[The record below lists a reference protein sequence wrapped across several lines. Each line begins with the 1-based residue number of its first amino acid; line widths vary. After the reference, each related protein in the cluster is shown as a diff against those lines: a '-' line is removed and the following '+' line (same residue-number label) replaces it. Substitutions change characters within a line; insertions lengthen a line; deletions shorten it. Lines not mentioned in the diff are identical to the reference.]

1 MRRISPPALFLWL
14 EAIALL
20 AVSCGTASFGLLP
33 VAGLLAWFAAAFS
46 GGWVVAFVLAGAGA
60 WCAFV
65 GMPVGHLSS
74 AAAVLVLVAGVGL
87 AFCGILGEIGKKSAP
102 PHRALL
108 LRFALGLHF
117 LTAGCLFA
125 LPQLPSAAPLGF
137 VRGFAALALI
147 LIADTSAKFI
157 ARLCTPKRHW
167 QELSEPGT
175 LFFFRWCGPAG
186 RAWFPAVKDS
196 LDHTLK
202 LGEMWMWPVVRRSL
216 PLFAAFTLLLVWLST
231 ALHEIDAGS
240 LGVRHCGGRWEKAN
254 LSPGLHVSWP
264 WPLGG
269 VTQVD
274 TGRSREIVLG
284 FRADPGQ
291 PILWERA
298 HYEAEQKSLVGGG
311 DDLLSISVPV
321 FYRVADPAASLRVS
335 EDPERL
341 LRSLAE
347 RMLLQLSLDRPA
359 AELMTSAREP
369 LRVEFLQRLQQDLDA
384 RSSGLRLDD
393 VYFRDI
399 HPPVAVAPAFQEVV
413 GAIEEKEAF
422 LHEGEASQR
431 DALIRARGE
440 SAQLVTTA
448 ASTAANRLSQVRGE
462 VSRFNDRLAAWKQ
475 APGLYELR
483 EGFLVFDRTL
493 AGAKKAIFD
502 KKLRGSIPANLD
514 LRKVLNPDLVN
525 SGPAAPQSLVPRP
538 VKSRDAFDLDIEGYL
553 RADQGEV
560 PAVNVAPGPT
570 DNLLQKS
577 TAP

>member
-1 MRRISPPALFLWL
+1 MRRFSPSAIFLWL
-14 EAIALL
+14 EAIALF
-20 AVSCGTASFGLLP
+20 AIACGTASFGLLS
-33 VAGLLAWFAAAFS
+33 VAGLLAWFAAALS
-46 GGWVVAFVLAGAGA
+46 GGWVLAFAMASAGA
-60 WCAFV
+60 WCAFA
-65 GMPVGHLSS
+65 GMPVGHLPS
-74 AAAVLVLVAGVGL
+74 AAAVLALVAGVGL
-87 AFCGILGEIGKKSAP
+87 AFCGILSEIGGNSAP
-102 PHRALL
+102 PHRSLL

-125 LPQLPSAAPLGF
+125 LPQLPPAAPLGL
-137 VRGFAALALI
+137 VRVFAALTL
-147 LIADTSAKFI
+147 LLLADTSAKFI

-167 QELSEPGT
+167 PELSAPGA

-186 RAWFPAVKDS
+186 RACFPAATGSD
-196 LDHTLK
+196 DHTLK

-216 PLFAAFTLLLVWLST
+216 PLFAAFTFLLVWLSS
-231 ALHEIDAGS
+231 ALHEINAGN
-240 LGVRHCGGRWEKAN
+240 LGVRHCGGRWEEAN

-264 WPLGG
+264 WPFGG

-284 FRADPGQ
+284 FRTDPGQ

-335 EDPERL
+335 EDLEGL

-347 RMLLQLSLDRPA
+347 RTLLQLSLNRPA
-359 AELMTSAREP
+359 AELMTTAREP
-369 LRVEFLQRLQQDLDA
+369 LRAEFLQRLQQDLDS
-384 RSSGLRLDD
+384 RSSGLRLDE

-422 LHEGEASQR
+422 QHEGEASQR
-431 DALIRARGE
+431 DALLRARGT
-440 SAQLVTTA
+440 SVQLVTNA
-448 ASTAANRLSQVRGE
+448 ASSAANRLSQVRGE
-462 VSRFNDRLAAWKQ
+462 VSRFNDRLTAWKRS
-475 APGLYELR
+475 PGLYEMR

-502 KKLRGSIPANLD
+502 DKLRGTIPAHLD

-525 SGPAAPQSLVPRP
+525 GGPAAPQSLVPRP

-560 PAVNVAPGPT
+560 PAVNVAPGQT
-570 DNLLQKS
+570 DNLLQNS